1 MRVLALETSTRRGS
15 AALLE
20 GSRVLAT
27 AEHEELN
34 AHAERMLGLVEGL
47 LERCGWSRASIER
60 VAVGTGPG
68 SFVGLRVGIALAQ
81 GLALG
86 LDVPVVGVSSL
97 RAMAGAVP
105 DARREPRLALLDA
118 RRNEVFAAAYAADGR
133 ELLAPRAVA
142 RASAAELVRELG
154 APIVVGAVAAELALD
169 AELLRGTELDL
180 PHAQFVGLLSESL
193 RPEEFPAVPQ
203 YCRSA
208 GATLPDLPP
217 SPFSIRSGN

>member
-1 MRVLALETSTRRGS
+1 MRILALETSTRRGS

-20 GSRVLAT
+20 EGRVLAA
-27 AEHEELN
+27 AEHDELN
-34 AHAERMLGLVEGL
+34 AHAERMLALVAHL
-47 LERCGWSRASIER
+47 LDRSGWSRTSIER

-81 GLALG
+81 GIALG

-97 RAMAGAVP
+97 QAMARAVP
-105 DARREPRLALLDA
+105 EARPQPRLALLDA

-142 RASAAELVRELG
+142 RAHAAELVRELD

-169 AELLRGTELDL
+169 AEHARGPELDL
-180 PHAQFVGLLSESL
+180 PHAKFVGLLSESL

-208 GATLPDLPP
+208 GATLPELPP